1 MSSHTDVP
9 EDLEPDHPEVRA
21 FWELARFH
29 AKLNVAPG
37 YFGPT
42 TLEVVVPPA
51 WSYGASAEEA
61 DRFVASV
68 LAGDVDSTEAPV
80 ADYDEAEAPL
90 PTAGAL
96 SVLCDGAGKPA
107 ALLETTAVDVLDGT
121 VVERFR
127 VVYRAED

>member
-1 MSSHTDVP
+1 MSSDPTVP
-9 EDLEPDHPEVRA
+9 DDLEPDHPEVRA

-51 WSYGASAEEA
+51 WSYGHSAEEA
-61 DRFVASV
+61 DAFVASV
-68 LAGDVDSTEAPV
+68 LAGDVVSTDA
-80 ADYDEAEAPL
+80 ARSDYDDTEAPL
-90 PTAGAL
+90 PEAGAL
-96 SVLCDGAGKPA
+96 SVLCDGSGKPA
-107 ALLETTAVDVLDGT
+107 ALLETTEVETAGDT